1 MKSDQER
8 WDRRYERE
16 PSSVPA
22 PDDFLVDHAHLLTAG
37 RGLDVACGRG
47 GNALFLAEQGY
58 RVDAV
63 DVSFNA
69 VATLKVEAVK
79 RSLDVR
85 CFVADLD
92 YYPLPTAYYDL
103 VIVFYFFDPKLVPAI
118 ISSLRPGGLVVY
130 ATYNYRHTSVKPE
143 FKDRKSVV

>member
-1 MKSDQER
+1 
-8 WDRRYERE
+8 
-16 PSSVPA
+16 
-22 PDDFLVDHAHLLTAG
+22 
-37 RGLDVACGRG
+37 
-47 GNALFLAEQGY
+47 
-58 RVDAV
+58 
-63 DVSFNA
+63 

-143 FKDRKSVV
+143 FNPAYLVPPRGLVPYFPGFETLIHEEEAGANANVSRFIGRRPPALTL